1 VELHGGTVVAESAG
15 PGQGATFCVRLPR
28 HLLVPEPGPGA
39 DDPLAGGAALPLK
52 GQPVMIVDD
61 EPDAREMLH
70 TLLSLP
76 GATVHEAD
84 SARAALD
91 ALARCEPHER
101 PAVIV
106 TDLAMPG
113 DDGYALLARLRA
125 APELAA
131 IPVIALTAYASPDD
145 RRRALAEG
153 FAAYL
158 TKPVDVEALITT
170 ITAVLVR
177 GR

>member
-1 VELHGGTVVAESAG
+1 
-15 PGQGATFCVRLPR
+15 
-28 HLLVPEPGPGA
+28 
-39 DDPLAGGAALPLK
+39 
-52 GQPVMIVDD
+52 
-61 EPDAREMLH
+61 
-70 TLLSLP
+70 
-76 GATVHEAD
+76 
-84 SARAALD
+84 
-91 ALARCEPHER
+91 
-101 PAVIV
+101 VIV